1 MTAAITNEA
10 ILDLVR
16 PDRAA
21 GVINDLLKNMAEKPR
36 QYVFDVAFVPVNC
49 LVPGTNVLDVSPEN
63 LRHLSAAI
71 WQALQVVP
79 DIYPLLTLTI
89 NKDLGGYFPLVEILI
104 QALRKNADPKVISGR
119 LYAHEVRNAAA
130 RKLACVVQVS
140 PEARFRLVVVH
151 AGDRPDDASYRK
163 ELTGQAA
170 KIGIEV
176 QAVQLRA
183 DPSAEE
189 VRALLEQLNSDD
201 SVSGV
206 MVQTIRKPGI
216 DDVVRSTLRDD
227 KDTEYLNIHHTAD
240 VFLAPYHTYI
250 GAPSTALSCQKL
262 IWEALP
268 DLAGKN
274 VVIIN
279 NSPVVG
285 KPLAMLLTRH
295 GATVTMCSKDTGRD
309 LLHLHTRHADV
320 IVSATGVRGLVG
332 PEHVKPGV
340 ILIDVGINSVT
351 TDDGKTVIVGDL
363 DIDALKPLVS
373 RYSEV
378 PGGVGPLTTAY
389 FLHNL
394 ASLCHH
400 RYFAG

>member
-1 MTAAITNEA
+1 MTAASINEA
-10 ILDLVR
+10 IVALIRSEL
-16 PDRAA
+16 AA
-21 GVINDLLKNMAEKPR
+21 CVIEGLLKNMAEKPR
-36 QYVFDVAFVPVNC
+36 QYVFDVAIVPDDC
-49 LVPGTNVLDVSPEN
+49 LVPGTKVQDVSPEK
-63 LRHLSAAI
+63 LCHLPALI

-79 DIYPLLTLTI
+79 GIYPLITLTI
-89 NKDLGGYFPLVEILI
+89 NKDLGDSFARVEILI
-104 QALRKNADPKVISGR
+104 QALRKNDDPKVISGR

-130 RKLACVVQVS
+130 RKLACVVEVS
-140 PEARFRLVVVH
+140 PEARFKLVVVH

-163 ELTGQAA
+163 ELTAQAA

-189 VRALLEQLNSDD
+189 VRALLEQLNGDD
-201 SVSGV
+201 AVSGV

-240 VFLAPYHTYI
+240 VFLAPYHKYI

-285 KPLAMLLTRH
+285 KPLTMLLTRH
-295 GATVTMCSKDTGRD
+295 DATVTMCGKGTGSE

-332 PEHVKPGV
+332 AEHVKPGV

-351 TDDGKTVIVGDL
+351 TDDGKTIIVGDL
-363 DIDALKPLVS
+363 DIDALRPLVS

-389 FLHNL
+389 FLYNL